1 MRLILLYTLTIN
13 AVALACML
21 LDKLWAKKNMRRI
34 PERRLM
40 LMAALGGSPGILFGM
55 YLARHK
61 TRHLKFTLGVPVILT
76 VQIVALILLQFSLA

>member
-1 MRLILLYTLTIN
+1 MRLILLYILTIN
-13 AVALACML
+13 AVAFLCML

-55 YLARHK
+55 YLVRHK